1 MKNRKMM
8 IAAAAAAMTAV
19 MSIPAFAQ
27 GWALN
32 GGTWYYTDKNGSNVS
47 ESWQMSGDNWFY
59 LGSTGAME
67 KDSVVEHKDH
77 VYYVNEDGAMVT
89 NAWKKLEYDGEEG
102 WMYFGSDGRAMEK
115 GWKTI
120 GERKYHF
127 TDCLMDYGWYENES
141 NGARYYLGTED
152 EGWIQ
157 QGWAFLDDDDDADKE
172 EGWYYI
178 KATGKYVADKE
189 EKIDGAYYVFD
200 QEGKMLTNW
209 VDSGSDENGASYK
222 YYDSENGDR
231 ADGWRY
237 IQDIEAGE
245 DSAIASEEGWYYF
258 KNGVPYSTSY
268 KTSVIAD
275 GYGLAKI
282 NGSYFCFDTNGKM
295 VTGTVNADDGSWYY
309 FNEAEGSDMGKMRT
323 GTGSVE
329 NAEDL
334 DDGESY
340 YFITSGKNK
349 GQAFTGIYK
358 NALYDNGV
366 LQKAEDAK
374 YEVKTVEIDGEARE
388 FLVNKSGKI
397 QTGSSSGKKY
407 TDSSEGIVW
416 TVVKE
421 SSGVY
426 TITSEDK
433 D

>member
-1 MKNRKMM
+1 
-8 IAAAAAAMTAV
+8 

-32 GGTWYYTDKNGSNVS
+32 GNTWYYTDKNGSNVS

-67 KDSVVEHKDH
+67 KDSVVEYKDH

-89 NAWKKLEYDGEEG
+89 NCWRRLEYDGEEC
-102 WMYFGSDGRAMEK
+102 WMYFGPDGRAMEK

-120 GERKYHF
+120 DEKKYHF
-127 TDCLMDYGWYENES
+127 TDFRMDYGWFENES
-141 NGARYYLGTED
+141 NGARYYLGTEN

-157 QGWAFLDDDDDADKE
+157 QGWAFLGDDDDADKE

-178 KATGKYVADKE
+178 KATGKYVTDKE
-189 EKIDGAYYVFD
+189 EKIDGAYYAFNE
-200 QEGKMLTNW
+200 EGKMLTNW
-209 VDSGSDENGASYK
+209 VLDSDADSKYK
-222 YYDSENGDR
+222 YYDGENGCR

-237 IQDIEAGE
+237 LEDIEAGE
-245 DSAIASEEGWYYF
+245 DSAIGSEEGWYYF
-258 KNGVPYSTSY
+258 KNGVPYSTTY
-268 KTSVIAD
+268 KTKAITD
-275 GYGLAKI
+275 GYGIAKI
-282 NGSYFCFDTNGKM
+282 NGSYFCFDANGKM

-323 GTGSVE
+323 GTGKVGD
-329 NAEDL
+329 AEDL
-334 DDGESY
+334 DEEETY
-340 YFITSGKNK
+340 YFITSGANR

-374 YEVKTVEIDGEARE
+374 YEVKTVEIDGESRE
-388 FLVNKSGKI
+388 FLVNKSGKV
-397 QTGSSSGKKY
+397 QTGSASGKKY
-407 TDSSEGIVW
+407 TDSSEDIVW

-421 SSGVY
+421 SDGTY
-426 TITSEDK
+426 TITSEYK

>member
-32 GGTWYYTDKNGSNVS
+32 GNTWYYTDKNGSNVS

-67 KDSVVEHKDH
+67 KDSVVEYKDH

-89 NAWKKLEYDGEEG
+89 NCWRRLEYDGEEC
-102 WMYFGSDGRAMEK
+102 WMYFGPDGRAMEK

-120 GERKYHF
+120 DEKKYHF
-127 TDCLMDYGWYENES
+127 TDFRMDYGWYENES
-141 NGARYYLGTED
+141 NGARYYLGTEN

-157 QGWAFLDDDDDADKE
+157 QGWAFLGDDDDADKE

-178 KATGKYVADKE
+178 KATGKYVTDKE
-189 EKIDGAYYVFD
+189 EKIDGAYYAFNE
-200 QEGKMLTNW
+200 EGKMLTNW
-209 VDSGSDENGASYK
+209 VLDSDADSKYK
-222 YYDSENGDR
+222 YYDGENGCR

-237 IQDIEAGE
+237 LEDIEAGE
-245 DSAIASEEGWYYF
+245 DSAIGSEEGWYYF
-258 KNGVPYSTSY
+258 KNGVPYSTTY
-268 KTSVIAD
+268 KTKAITD
-275 GYGLAKI
+275 GYGIAKI
-282 NGSYFCFDTNGKM
+282 NGSYFCFDANGKM

-309 FNEAEGSDMGKMRT
+309 FNEAEGSDQGKMRT
-323 GTGSVE
+323 GTGKVDD
-329 NAEDL
+329 AEDL
-334 DDGESY
+334 DEEETY
-340 YFITSGKNK
+340 YFITSGANR

-374 YEVKTVEIDGEARE
+374 YEVKTVEIDGESRE